1 MIEGERVKSL
11 VANARKNIILCAPFI
26 KRNALS
32 VILAMVPDGIPVQ
45 IITRW
50 RPAEVA
56 AGVSDL
62 EIFDIVKD
70 RPATSLNLLDPL
82 HAKLFVA
89 DERCLVG
96 SSNITGAALGW
107 SGNPNIELLVE
118 VKANDPFVSRLLEQ
132 LAGAVQVTYQL
143 KAEIEEQAKKIEK
156 IASFSEID
164 LDDFDVQLAER
175 AWLPQC
181 AAPEKL
187 FVVYQ
192 NQSTETVVSGTRNDA
207 ISDLRALQVPQ
218 GLAKEAFYAFI
229 ASSLDNIPALATI
242 MASISGRLTD
252 ERAVKLVLDIR
263 SDFSDRDAKRQWAI
277 LRDWISEFLCGK
289 YEVAAES
296 FVVRIK
302 S

>member
-11 VANARKNIILCAPFI
+11 VTGARKNIILCAPFI

-32 VILAMVPDGIPVQ
+32 VILSIAPDGVPVR

-50 RPAEVA
+50 RAAEVA

-62 EIFDIVKD
+62 EVFDLVKD
-70 RPATSLNLLDPL
+70 RTSTSLSLLDPL

-89 DERCLVG
+89 DEQCLVG

-107 SGNPNIELLVE
+107 SGNPNIEILVE
-118 VKANDPFVSRLLEQ
+118 AETSDPFVSRLLDQ
-132 LAGAVQVTYQL
+132 LAGAVPATYQL

-156 IASFSEID
+156 IASFSEQD
-164 LDDFDVQLAER
+164 LDDIDLQLAER
-175 AWLPQC
+175 SWLPQC

-187 FVVYQ
+187 FAVYQ
-192 NQSTETVVSGTRNDA
+192 TQSTDAVVSGTRYDA
-207 ISDLRALQVPQ
+207 ISDLRALQAPQ
-218 GLAKEAFYAFI
+218 GLAKEGFYAFI
-229 ASSLDNIPALATI
+229 ASSLENVPALASI

-252 ERAVKLVLDIR
+252 DQAEKLLLDIR

-277 LRDWISEFLCGK
+277 LRDWISEFLGWK

>member
-11 VANARKNIILCAPFI
+11 VVSAQKNIILCAPFI

-32 VILAMVPDGIPVQ
+32 VILSIALEGVPVH

-62 EIFDIVKD
+62 DVFDIVKN
-70 RPATSLNLLDPL
+70 RSATSLGLLDPL

-89 DERCLVG
+89 DEKCLVG

-107 SGNPNIELLVE
+107 SQNPNIEILVE
-118 VKANDPFVSRLLEQ
+118 TKTNDPFVLRLLQ
-132 LAGAVQVTYQL
+132 QISDAVPATYQL
-143 KAEIEEQAKKIEK
+143 KTEIEEQAKRIEK
-156 IASFSEID
+156 ITSFSDSEA
-164 LDDFDVQLAER
+164 DDVDVELAQHP
-175 AWLPQC
+175 WLPKC

-187 FVVYQ
+187 FIVYQ
-192 NQSTETVVSGTRNDA
+192 NQFTESVVSGTRYDA
-207 ISDLRALQVPQ
+207 LADLRALQAPQ
-218 GLAKEAFYAFI
+218 GLVRGGFYAFI
-229 ASSLDNIPALATI
+229 ASSLENVPALASI

-252 ERAVKLVLDIR
+252 EQAVKMLLEIR

-277 LRDWISEFLCGK
+277 LRDWISEFLGEK
-289 YEVAAES
+289 YEVAPQS
-296 FVVRIK
+296 FVVRMK
-302 S
+302 P